1 MLGLDVTEMK
11 DYAGNKYSILTML
24 DISTG
29 FHLSEVVKE
38 GGGMPTS
45 EACAQAI
52 LRRWISWAGF

>member
-1 MLGLDVTEMK
+1 MK

-45 EACAQAI
+45 G
-52 LRRWISWAGF
+52 LAGAEC